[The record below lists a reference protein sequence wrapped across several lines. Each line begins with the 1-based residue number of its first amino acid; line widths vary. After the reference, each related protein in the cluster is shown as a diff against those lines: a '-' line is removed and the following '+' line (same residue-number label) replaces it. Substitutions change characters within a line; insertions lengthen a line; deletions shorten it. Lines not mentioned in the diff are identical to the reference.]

1 MKKKL
6 KWENIIIVCI
16 LALLAGAISFSII
29 QSKEI
34 LVWNHTNPFSIFY
47 SNPFTTNV
55 KNILVLGIPGKESN
69 GGFLTDALLVV
80 HIDFLKNKVSL
91 ISIPRDLLVQIP
103 NSQNYIKIN
112 HLLLLDNPSG
122 KITNTKMIRT
132 KIENIT
138 SLNIDDVV
146 VIDLDG
152 FRYFIDALGGIN
164 IYLEQPIYDP
174 NLSNPDNPNEAF
186 YLASGWNF
194 LDGKKAAKFIRSRY
208 GPTGDFYRIGHQHD
222 LLIAIFQKLKTSQY
236 LNNPSKL
243 LEIWNSWKGYIYTDL
258 SINDGIK
265 LATFMSNLTKND
277 IQFLTISHLT
287 PEQLLMSSETPDF
300 GYILIPSLGLEN
312 YSAIQNYVNKNL

>member
-1 MKKKL
+1 
-6 KWENIIIVCI
+6 
-16 LALLAGAISFSII
+16 
-29 QSKEI
+29 
-34 LVWNHTNPFSIFY
+34 
-47 SNPFTTNV
+47 
-55 KNILVLGIPGKESN
+55 LVLGIPGKESN

-186 YLASGWNF
+186 YLASG
-194 LDGKKAAKFIRSRY
+194 
-208 GPTGDFYRIGHQHD
+208 
-222 LLIAIFQKLKTSQY
+222 
-236 LNNPSKL
+236 
-243 LEIWNSWKGYIYTDL
+243 
-258 SINDGIK
+258 
-265 LATFMSNLTKND
+265 
-277 IQFLTISHLT
+277 
-287 PEQLLMSSETPDF
+287 
-300 GYILIPSLGLEN
+300 
-312 YSAIQNYVNKNL
+312 